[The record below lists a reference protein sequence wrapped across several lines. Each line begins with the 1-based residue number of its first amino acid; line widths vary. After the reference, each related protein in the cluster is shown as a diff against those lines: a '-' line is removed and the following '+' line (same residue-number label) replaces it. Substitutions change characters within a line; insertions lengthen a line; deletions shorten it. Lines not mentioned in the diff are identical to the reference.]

1 MLFHFLISQLGFCHS
16 LFNPI
21 IYSVRFRLA
30 AIELTC
36 ITVKIAEAEEIEIR
50 LFGAPDSKRSTFNTI
65 THHDHIIAMSTMRK
79 NPSQEHFQQVKN
91 EEREN
96 VKNQRETKD

>member
-21 IYSVRFRLA
+21 TYSVRFRLA

-50 LFGAPDSKRSTFNTI
+50 LFGAPDSKQDK
-65 THHDHIIAMSTMRK
+65 HVQHDHTSR
-79 NPSQEHFQQVKN
+79 SHHRDEHD
-91 EEREN
+91 EEQPVTR
-96 VKNQRETKD
+96 TFPTS